1 MPLLE
6 MRWDERILTRLGV
19 SVKSDLYSNPSIFL
33 TLR

>member
-19 SVKSDLYSNPSIFL
+19 SVKSSMTTNLGNN
-33 TLR
+33 